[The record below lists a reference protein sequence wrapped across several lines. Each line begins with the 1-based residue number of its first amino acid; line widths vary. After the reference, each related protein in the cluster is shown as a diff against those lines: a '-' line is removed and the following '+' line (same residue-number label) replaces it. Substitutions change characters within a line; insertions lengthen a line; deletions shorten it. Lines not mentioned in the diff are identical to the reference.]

1 MTPTVATLSA
11 VLLASLAG
19 SPHCAGMCGVF
30 VAMACGTHRDAGRRT
45 HLRAQLAY
53 HGGRLAGY
61 GVLGVLAGTLGSA
74 IDMGAR
80 AAGLQHAA
88 AVLAATTM
96 LVVGGAWLLR
106 EAGVRLPHISTPA
119 TVKAAFRAGVAK
131 ADRFG
136 ATGRALAIGLLT
148 ALLPCGWLWAFAIIA
163 AGTASPVWGAA
174 VMATFWVGTVPI
186 LAALGL
192 GAGTLRS
199 RLSPRLRVIAAVAMI
214 SIAAFTV
221 IRVYRA
227 DLSGL
232 MTGPSVQPTSL
243 ETMPTDAH
251 CPLCP

>member
-1 MTPTVATLSA
+1 MTSTVATLSA

-30 VAMACGTHRDAGRRT
+30 VAMACGTHRDAGRRA
-45 HLRAQLAY
+45 HLRAQCAY

-61 GVLGVLAGTLGSA
+61 GALGALAGALGGA

-80 AAGLQHAA
+80 ATGVQHAA
-88 AVLAATTM
+88 AILAATTM

-106 EAGVRLPHISTPA
+106 EAGVRVAHVPTPQF
-119 TVKAAFRAGVAK
+119 VRRAFRAGIAR

-136 ATGRALAIGLLT
+136 PVGRALAIGLLT

-163 AGTASPVWGAA
+163 AGTASPVWGAV
-174 VMATFWVGTVPI
+174 VMAAFWVGTVPI
-186 LAALGL
+186 LAAFGL

-199 RLSPRLRVIAAVAMI
+199 RLGPRLRTVAAMTMIA
-214 SIAAFTV
+214 IAGFTV
-221 IRVYRA
+221 VRVCRA
-227 DLSGL
+227 DFSGL
-232 MTGPSVQPTSL
+232 TARPSVQPASHQ
-243 ETMPTDAH
+243 TMPTEAS